1 MTLIR
6 FCVCTYGNIA
16 VSAYQDGV
24 GALFP
29 FISGEAFGDAC
40 FLMSEAN
47 KSSRL
52 FLYLLTCRLRGLIG
66 DILEP

>member
-6 FCVCTYGNIA
+6 FCVCTYSPCCIRISRRRG
-16 VSAYQDGV
+16 STMF
-24 GALFP
+24 L

-40 FLMSEAN
+40 FLMSGN

-52 FLYLLTCRLRGLIG
+52 FLYIKSNADFG
-66 DILEP
+66 DL